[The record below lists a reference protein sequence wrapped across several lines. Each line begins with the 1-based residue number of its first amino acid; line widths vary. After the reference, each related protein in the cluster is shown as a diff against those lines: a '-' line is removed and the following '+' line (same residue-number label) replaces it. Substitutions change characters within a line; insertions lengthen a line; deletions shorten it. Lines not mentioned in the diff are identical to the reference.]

1 MEAIPS
7 VVGQS
12 KRIFANWLGRV
23 ILGGAKSRFCSGGA
37 LRVEISIKRVDGGV
51 QNQVTIGASF
61 QVALD
66 LILY

>member
-1 MEAIPS
+1 
-7 VVGQS
+7 
-12 KRIFANWLGRV
+12 V
-23 ILGGAKSRFCSGGA
+23 ILGGAKSRFCSDGP

-66 LILY
+66 LIFY